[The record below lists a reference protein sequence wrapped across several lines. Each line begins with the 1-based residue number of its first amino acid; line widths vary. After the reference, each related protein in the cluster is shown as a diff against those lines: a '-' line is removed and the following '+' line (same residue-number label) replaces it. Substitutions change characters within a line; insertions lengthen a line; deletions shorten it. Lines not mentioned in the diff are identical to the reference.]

1 MWQTI
6 FKVVIKIHMFYLNSK
21 VYILM
26 KNNVIWHISDQQLS
40 AVPLG
45 ANHADAEITT
55 IHIPCCASSFCSIC
69 FSIIKYCGYWNSK
82 TLDRITHHANKCYK
96 EKLMVITIHWLLTIS
111 QGLQI
116 YDANISS
123 AFNLEK
129 QGKLLLQKL
138 ITDSTRDNTGFLM
151 WISNY
156 CFSCIFQY
164 NNMKTK
170 ARSVKCFIIRF
181 SPNGTLD
188 IFEKRNDIG
197 ILIQS

>member
-1 MWQTI
+1 
-6 FKVVIKIHMFYLNSK
+6 MFYLNSK

-40 AVPLG
+40 AVPLE

-69 FSIIKYCGYWNSK
+69 FSIIKYCGYWNSQ
-82 TLDRITHHANKCYK
+82 TLDRITDYANKCYK

-116 YDANISS
+116 YDANISG

-138 ITDSTRDNTGFLM
+138 ITDNTRDNTGFLM

-156 CFSCIFQY
+156 CFSCIFQHS
-164 NNMKTK
+164 K
-170 ARSVKCFIIRF
+170 
-181 SPNGTLD
+181 
-188 IFEKRNDIG
+188 
-197 ILIQS
+197 